1 MTEELKGRRSGIR
14 IMIRLIG
21 LVRPLLHIMAAA
33 SILGVLGYLCAIF
46 LTILAGQGILK
57 GLGLPSFLGEFSPPS
72 LFW

>member
-33 SILGVLGYLCAIF
+33 SVL
-46 LTILAGQGILK
+46 T
-57 GLGLPSFLGEFSPPS
+57 
-72 LFW
+72 